1 MPSIVEYFRTMPLA
15 KMDLST
21 QVTVEAADTIREAV
35 LAMADA
41 KTSCAFV
48 MEDDSLAGIFTENDV
63 AAKVAMHADLWEAP
77 VSMVMTADPYRL
89 KSDQTALDALRL
101 MNAHQFRNLP
111 VESETQLLGNLAQ
124 YDLIRCASD
133 HLRDTPLDD
142 RVATPAH
149 ALEFVN
155 FLGIAPHAP
164 VTLEPKDTLADAVQL
179 MIEKRT
185 GLINILDPR
194 GMVIGEFTE
203 HDLFTKIACRV
214 EVLEDELLGDWM
226 TEEVAATNV
235 RTSIADGIHLMAEKG
250 HRYLVLITDTGRP
263 THVATFRDIS
273 DYLEVAFA
281 A

>member
-35 LAMADA
+35 LAMAGA

-185 GLINILDPR
+185 GLINIPRSAGDGHRRIYRARSLHQDRLSSRSPR
-194 GMVIGEFTE
+194 GR
-203 HDLFTKIACRV
+203 A
-214 EVLEDELLGDWM
+214 
-226 TEEVAATNV
+226 
-235 RTSIADGIHLMAEKG
+235 
-250 HRYLVLITDTGRP
+250 TGRLDDGRGGSNECP
-263 THVATFRDIS
+263 NLDR
-273 DYLEVAFA
+273 
-281 A
+281 